1 MIDLRRLP
9 DWRSHLDDMIN
20 EVRRTPFEWGAMD
33 CGPAFTG
40 RAVEAITGTNYLGAF
55 AGRYSTVAEAV
66 ALMEAEGF
74 NDLADLVASL
84 LPEYEHASQ
93 SKVGDIAAV
102 PTDGPFGWSLGIVGG
117 ERIFAMHKVGL
128 VTVDFLTAKRA
139 FRVG

>member
-1 MIDLRRLP
+1 MLDLQRLP
-9 DWRSHLDDMIN
+9 DWRVRLDDMIN
-20 EVRRTPFEWGAMD
+20 DVRRKPFEWGAMD

-40 RAVEAITGTNYLGAF
+40 RAVEAITSVNYLAAF
-55 AGRYSTVAEAV
+55 IGGYSTVAEAV
-66 ALMEAEGF
+66 ALMEGEGF
-74 NDLADLVASL
+74 TDLADLVASL
-84 LPEYEHASQ
+84 LPEHEHASQ
-93 SKVGDIAAV
+93 AKVGDIAAV